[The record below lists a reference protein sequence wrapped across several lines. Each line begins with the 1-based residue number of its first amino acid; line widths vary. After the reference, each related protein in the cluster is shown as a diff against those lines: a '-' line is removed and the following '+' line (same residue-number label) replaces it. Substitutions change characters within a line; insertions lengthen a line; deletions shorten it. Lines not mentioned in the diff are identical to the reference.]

1 MLAGGN
7 FLDSTDYSSVGG
19 RPHGLHTHV
28 GILATVGASAV
39 IASLAVVM
47 TLAGRAGPASHPSP
61 DSIGRA
67 GADKIAIDSLPPP
80 LSLAT
85 IRAMHDQGTEVTVGA
100 AATALGAPA
109 VDEGTAIATAALG
122 FYFTQG
128 KQPAE
133 VSLASVTVADYG
145 KGNPDPN
152 APTDLKLYIQ
162 DRPAWVVVF
171 NDVRLPVFGPY
182 VPGPNQPTN
191 ANYYT
196 ARLFVLIDA
205 QTGDFLTAES
215 L

>member
-1 MLAGGN
+1 MSLE
-7 FLDSTDYSSVGG
+7 LDGWRRV
-19 RPHGLHTHV
+19 LHRRA
-28 GILATVGASAV
+28 GILAAVGAAAAV
-39 IASLAVVM
+39 ASIVVVI
-47 TLAGRAGPASHPSP
+47 TLASPSGPTNHLSP
-61 DSIGRA
+61 DTPGQA
-67 GADKIAIDSLPPP
+67 AALKIAVDALPPP
-80 LSLAT
+80 LTQTT
-85 IRAMHDQGTEVTVGA
+85 IQAMQAQGTEVTVGA

-109 VDEGTAIATAALG
+109 VDESTAIATAALG

-133 VSLASVTVADYG
+133 VSLASVTVTDYG

-162 DRPAWVVVF
+162 DRPSWVVVF
-171 NDVRLPVFGPY
+171 DDVQLPVFGPY

-205 QTGDFLTAES
+205 QTGEFLRAES